1 MNLLAIDTVTD
12 ACSVALSGTGD
23 TILDRFLIESRG
35 HSNLVLTM
43 AEDVLSE
50 AGTSRHDLDCI
61 AFDSGPGS
69 FTGIRIGLGVA
80 QGLALAFDLPLLGVS
95 SLMALAEGSGVNAV
109 LPAIDARMGEVYWGR
124 LVRDKESVEGWV
136 GRDEERVST
145 PAAVPALAADEIGV
159 GSGWDGYS
167 DAFGVSENDLQH
179 WLPGRCPRAS
189 DIARIARRCFG
200 SGVVSGGQIV
210 SPIYIR
216 DAVT

>member
-1 MNLLAIDTVTD
+1 
-12 ACSVALSGTGD
+12 
-23 TILDRFLIESRG
+23 
-35 HSNLVLTM
+35 M
-43 AEDVLSE
+43 AEDVLLE
-50 AGTSRHDLDCI
+50 AGVSRKDLDGI

-95 SLMALAEGSGVNAV
+95 SLMALSEGSGANAV

-124 LVRDKESVEGWV
+124 LARDKESVEGWV
-136 GRDEERVST
+136 WRDEARVST

-167 DAFGVSENDLQH
+167 DAFGVLEYDPQR
-179 WLPGRCPRAS
+179 WLPGRYPRAS
-189 DIARIARRCFG
+189 DIARIACRCFD
-200 SGVVSGGQIV
+200 SGVKSNGQIV

>member
-23 TILDRFLIESRG
+23 TILERFQIESRG
-35 HSNLVLTM
+35 HSNLVLAM
-43 AEDVLSE
+43 AEDVILE
-50 AGTSRHDLDCI
+50 AGISRHDLNGI

-124 LVRDKESVEGWV
+124 LARDKESVEGWAWQ
-136 GRDEERVST
+136 DEARVSAPT
-145 PAAVPALAADEIGV
+145 AVPELAVGEIGV
-159 GSGWDGYS
+159 GSGWDSYWG
-167 DAFGVSENDLQH
+167 AFGVSEKDNER
-179 WLPGRCPRAS
+179 WFPGHSPRAS
-189 DIARIARRCFG
+189 NIAQIACRCFDR
-200 SGVVSGGQIV
+200 GVVSGRQIV
-210 SPIYIR
+210 PPIYIR

>member
-1 MNLLAIDTVTD
+1 MNLLAIDTATE

-23 TILDRFLIESRG
+23 TILERFQIESRG

-124 LVRDKESVEGWV
+124 LVRYKESNE
-136 GRDEERVST
+136 D
-145 PAAVPALAADEIGV
+145 
-159 GSGWDGYS
+159 
-167 DAFGVSENDLQH
+167 
-179 WLPGRCPRAS
+179 
-189 DIARIARRCFG
+189 
-200 SGVVSGGQIV
+200 
-210 SPIYIR
+210 
-216 DAVT
+216 

>member
-1 MNLLAIDTVTD
+1 MNLLAIDTATE

-23 TILDRFLIESRG
+23 TILERFQIESRA

-43 AEDVLSE
+43 TEDVLSE
-50 AGTSRHDLDCI
+50 AGTSRHELDCI

-124 LVRDKESVEGWV
+124 LARDQELNEGWV
-136 GRDEERVST
+136 WLDEARVST
-145 PAAVPALAADEIGV
+145 PAGVPALVADEIGV
-159 GSGWDGYS
+159 GSGWDDYS
-167 DAFGVSENDLQH
+167 DAFGVSENDEQR
-179 WLPGRCPRAS
+179 WLPGRCPKAS
-189 DIARIARRCFG
+189 DIARIACRCF
-200 SGVVSGGQIV
+200 SRGVISGGEIV